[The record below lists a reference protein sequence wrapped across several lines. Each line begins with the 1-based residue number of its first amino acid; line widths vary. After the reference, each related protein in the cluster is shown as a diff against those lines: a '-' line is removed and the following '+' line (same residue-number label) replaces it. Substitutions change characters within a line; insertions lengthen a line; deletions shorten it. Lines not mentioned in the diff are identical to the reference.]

1 MRKSKVIHIN
11 SIVVMLIITSIADFM
26 VALLYVRSGHPQSIA
41 ALADDSLLAL
51 VELNATAGAFLLLTG
66 AVILYSMNK
75 IRMRVVGKI
84 KTRMAS

>member
-1 MRKSKVIHIN
+1 MNKSRILNIV
-11 SIVVMLIITSIADFM
+11 SIVIMFIITSIADFM

-75 IRMRVVGKI
+75 IRMRVAGKI

>member
-1 MRKSKVIHIN
+1 MRKSKVIHIT

-51 VELNATAGAFLLLTG
+51 FELNATAGAFLLLTG

>member
-1 MRKSKVIHIN
+1 MNKSRILNIV
-11 SIVVMLIITSIADFM
+11 SIVIMFIITSIADFM

-41 ALADDSLLAL
+41 ALAGDSLLAL

>member
-1 MRKSKVIHIN
+1 MRKSRVLHVT
-11 SIVVMLIITSIADFM
+11 SIVIMIIITSIADFM
-26 VALLYVRSGHPQSIA
+26 VALLYVRSGHPQSIV

-51 VELNATAGAFLLLTG
+51 IELNAAAGAFLLLTG

-75 IRMRVVGKI
+75 IRMLVVGKI

>member
-1 MRKSKVIHIN
+1 MRKSKVIHIT

-51 VELNATAGAFLLLTG
+51 VELNATAGAFLPLTG

>member
-1 MRKSKVIHIN
+1 MRKSKVIHIT
-11 SIVVMLIITSIADFM
+11 SIVVMIIITSIADFM
-26 VALLYVRSGHPQSIA
+26 VALLYVRSGNPQSIA

>member
-1 MRKSKVIHIN
+1 MRKSKVIHIT
-11 SIVVMLIITSIADFM
+11 SIVVMIIITSIADFM

-51 VELNATAGAFLLLTG
+51 VELNATAGVFLLLTG

-75 IRMRVVGKI
+75 IRMRVMGKI

>member
-1 MRKSKVIHIN
+1 MRKSKVIHIT

-41 ALADDSLLAL
+41 ALAGDNLLAL

-66 AVILYSMNK
+66 AVILYSINK

>member
-1 MRKSKVIHIN
+1 MRKSKVIHIT
-11 SIVVMLIITSIADFM
+11 SIVVMIIITSIADFM
-26 VALLYVRSGHPQSIA
+26 VALLYVRSEHPQSIA
-41 ALADDSLLAL
+41 ALAGDSLSAL

>member
-1 MRKSKVIHIN
+1 MRKSRVLHVT
-11 SIVVMLIITSIADFM
+11 SIVIMIIITSIADFM
-26 VALLYVRSGHPQSIA
+26 VALLYVRSGHPQSIV

-51 VELNATAGAFLLLTG
+51 IELNAAAGAFLLLTG

>member
-1 MRKSKVIHIN
+1 MRKSKVIHIT
-11 SIVVMLIITSIADFM
+11 SIVVMFIITSIADFM

>member
-1 MRKSKVIHIN
+1 MRKSRVLNII
-11 SIVVMLIITSIADFM
+11 SIVIMSVITFVVDFM

-41 ALADDSLLAL
+41 ALAGDSLLAL

-75 IRMRVVGKI
+75 IRMLVVGKI

>member
-1 MRKSKVIHIN
+1 MNKSRILNIV
-11 SIVVMLIITSIADFM
+11 SIVIMFIITSIADFM
-26 VALLYVRSGHPQSIA
+26 VALLYVRSGHPQSIT

-75 IRMRVVGKI
+75 IRMRVLGKI